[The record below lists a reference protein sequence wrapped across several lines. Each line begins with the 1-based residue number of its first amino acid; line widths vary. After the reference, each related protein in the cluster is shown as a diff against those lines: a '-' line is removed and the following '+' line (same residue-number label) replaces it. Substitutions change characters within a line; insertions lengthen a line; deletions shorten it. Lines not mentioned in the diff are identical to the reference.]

1 MKGYELL
8 LRELRKIQ
16 KEWQVRDLMT
26 TAVKTISQDASMSEA
41 IKAMKRYG
49 IHGLIVTDDKTPV
62 GIVTTYDALLIMA
75 RGMRGETTC
84 VKDAMSKEL
93 ISIHPDKD
101 ILDTLEVMLNNQLTK
116 LPVIDAGE
124 LVGILCA
131 TDLVDAFDRFLEENP
146 IDVGEYP
153 EASLTVRDVMHE
165 PTIIDP
171 KLLVLDA
178 AKIMAEKEISSVL
191 IKKDDTLGILTER
204 DISKKVIAK
213 GLDGKT
219 LRVSEIMSSPCYTIE
234 SDASINDT
242 SELFNK
248 HNIRRL
254 PVVEHGEVVGMV
266 SARDIAKTLT
276 MRRRL

>member
-1 MKGYELL
+1 
-8 LRELRKIQ
+8 
-16 KEWQVRDLMT
+16 MT

-41 IKAMKRYG
+41 IKDMKKYG
-49 IHGLIVTDDKTPV
+49 IHGLIVTDDKKPV

-75 RGMRGETTC
+75 RGMRGETTF

-93 ISIHPDKD
+93 ISISPDED
-101 ILDTLEVMLNNQLTK
+101 ILDTLELMLDNQLTK

-131 TDLVDAFDRFLEENP
+131 TDLVDAFDKFLEENP
-146 IDVGEYP
+146 IDVSEYP
-153 EASLTVRDVMHE
+153 KVSLTVRDVMHE
-165 PTIIDP
+165 PTIIGP
-171 KLLVLDA
+171 ELLVLDA
-178 AKIMAEKEISSVL
+178 AKIMVEKEISSVL

-213 GLDGKT
+213 GFDGKT
-219 LRVSEIMSSPCYTIE
+219 LMVSEIMSSPCYTIE
-234 SDASINDT
+234 SDASINDA